1 MKKYIRSEWMKHRRT
16 FVMKL
21 LILAPVITLLMNV
34 FAPMWY
40 QQNSFN
46 WWYILL
52 FPGCLT
58 LLCTIC
64 EQRDGGKMKYRSLIP
79 LSIKLEN
86 VWIAKATVILL
97 FDIVANLVFLSLNM
111 LGGVAVFLIYEIPI
125 SISLIQAT
133 AGIFCIIVASMW
145 EIPVCLWL
153 SKKVGAFA
161 TVVINAGIGSFL
173 GVALANTKFWIFC
186 PYSWISRLM
195 VPAIGIL
202 PNGVPVSEEA
212 GNLPVP
218 VAMIV
223 LALLFSVIL
232 SFTLLRLSA
241 KSFSQQEVK

>member
-16 FVMKL
+16 FVMKI

-86 VWIAKATVILL
+86 VWIAT
-97 FDIVANLVFLSLNM
+97 
-111 LGGVAVFLIYEIPI
+111 
-125 SISLIQAT
+125 
-133 AGIFCIIVASMW
+133 
-145 EIPVCLWL
+145 
-153 SKKVGAFA
+153 
-161 TVVINAGIGSFL
+161 TVVCE
-173 GVALANTKFWIFC
+173 VYYRKFGTDAVV
-186 PYSWISRLM
+186 Y
-195 VPAIGIL
+195 
-202 PNGVPVSEEA
+202 
-212 GNLPVP
+212 
-218 VAMIV
+218 
-223 LALLFSVIL
+223 
-232 SFTLLRLSA
+232 
-241 KSFSQQEVK
+241 

>member
-16 FVMKL
+16 FVMKI

-86 VWIAKATVILL
+86 VWIAKAIVILIL
-97 FDIVANLVFLSLNM
+97 DIIANFHFFRVEY
-111 LGGVAVFLIYEIPI
+111 A
-125 SISLIQAT
+125 
-133 AGIFCIIVASMW
+133 W
-145 EIPVCLWL
+145 R
-153 SKKVGAFA
+153 
-161 TVVINAGIGSFL
+161 
-173 GVALANTKFWIFC
+173 
-186 PYSWISRLM
+186 YS
-195 VPAIGIL
+195 G
-202 PNGVPVSEEA
+202 
-212 GNLPVP
+212 
-218 VAMIV
+218 
-223 LALLFSVIL
+223 LLYL
-232 SFTLLRLSA
+232 
-241 KSFSQQEVK
+241 

>member
-1 MKKYIRSEWMKHRRT
+1 MYEQLKNKSLFNMDETIAKDIFQDIT
-16 FVMKL
+16 FPWEVL
-21 LILAPVITLLMNV
+21 PLIKDFI
-34 FAPMWY
+34 
-40 QQNSFN
+40 
-46 WWYILL
+46 
-52 FPGCLT
+52 
-58 LLCTIC
+58 
-64 EQRDGGKMKYRSLIP
+64 
-79 LSIKLEN
+79 IKLGATLPEDEYEHPEEN

-97 FDIVANLVFLSLNM
+97 FDIAANLVFLSLNM

-153 SKKVGAFA
+153 KKVGAFA

>member
-21 LILAPVITLLMNV
+21 TVLAPVITMLMNA

-52 FPGCLT
+52 FPGFLT

-64 EQRDGGKMKYRSLIP
+64 EQRDGGKLKYTGLIP

-86 VWIAKATVILL
+86 VWIAKAAVILV
-97 FDIVANLVFLSLNM
+97 FDIAANLVFLSLNM
-111 LGGVAVFLIYEIPI
+111 LGGAAVFLIYETPVR
-125 SISLIQAT
+125 ISLLQAT
-133 AGIFCIIVASMW
+133 AGILCIIAASMW

-161 TVVINAGIGSFL
+161 TVVINAGAGSCL
-173 GVALANTKFWIFC
+173 GTALANTKFWIFC
-186 PYSWISRLM
+186 PYSWMPRLM
-195 VPAIGIL
+195 VPAIGIM
-202 PNGVPVSEEA
+202 PNGIPVSEEA
-212 GNLPVP
+212 ENLPVP
-218 VAMIV
+218 VAMII

-232 SFTLLRLSA
+232 SFVLTRLSA
-241 KSFSQQEVK
+241 KDFSQQEVK

>member
-16 FVMKL
+16 FVMKI

-52 FPGCLT
+52 FPGFLT

-97 FDIVANLVFLSLNM
+97 FDIAANLVFLSLNM

-125 SISLIQAT
+125 SISLIQAAT
-133 AGIFCIIVASMW
+133 GIFYMIVASMW